1 MPQDLLAEAG
11 VNQTVPHKR
20 YALLRVANRHCH
32 PHGTHKRQGCMGA
45 GAGAL
50 YDCGQGRR
58 EDKNEVADE
67 SEDCGRTRAGG

>member
-1 MPQDLLAEAG
+1 
-11 VNQTVPHKR
+11 
-20 YALLRVANRHCH
+20 
-32 PHGTHKRQGCMGA
+32 MGA

-50 YDCGQGRR
+50 DDCGQGRR